1 MGGLKKMSKRTHI
14 SKLNRYIQNQIINA
28 LKLNGCQDDD
38 IDLIVSTGT
47 LSDVYNIIDCEELS
61 LC

>member
-28 LKLNGCQDDD
+28 LKSNGCQDDD
-38 IDLIVSTGT
+38 IDLIVSMGT
-47 LSDVYNIIDCEELS
+47 LSDVYNIIDCED
-61 LC
+61 LCLC

>member
-1 MGGLKKMSKRTHI
+1 MSKRTHI

-38 IDLIVSTGT
+38 ITLIVSTDT
-47 LSDVYNIIDCEELS
+47 LSDVYNIVDCED
-61 LC
+61 LCLC